1 MITKINMPFM
11 YARRAM
17 INTYYPKFDVSTGCL
32 TTVNSSIM
40 NEQLLEEAKISQD
53 NATRPYINDEV
64 IAFNHINYIKIEPC
78 ITGGVYWTSVYC
90 LDVGGMVTR
99 KFTSMLSD

>member
-1 MITKINMPFM
+1 MPFL

-32 TTVNSSIM
+32 TTVSSSIM
-40 NEQLLEEAKISQD
+40 NEQLVEEAKLKTQD
-53 NATRPYINDEV
+53 NATRAYINDEV

>member
-17 INTYYPKFDVSTGCL
+17 INTYYPKYDVSTGCL

-40 NEQLLEEAKISQD
+40 NEQLLEEAKTSQD
-53 NATRPYINDEV
+53 NARPAISDEV

-90 LDVGGMVTR
+90 FDVGGMVAR
-99 KFTSMLSD
+99 KFTSILAE